1 MRKIDQF
8 VGREMSSDRELERK
22 EHAKQVGKEV
32 KEEQEG
38 EWKVGWRDTDREWEL
53 KEKNSYEWKWSKGH
67 TFFT

>member
-1 MRKIDQF
+1 VTLTARKSGIPIATTMRKIDQF

-38 EWKVGWRDTDREWEL
+38 EWKVG
-53 KEKNSYEWKWSKGH
+53 
-67 TFFT
+67 

>member
-1 MRKIDQF
+1 VALTGRKSGIPIATTMRKIDQF

-38 EWKVGWRDTDREWEL
+38 EWKVG
-53 KEKNSYEWKWSKGH
+53 
-67 TFFT
+67 

>member
-22 EHAKQVGKEV
+22 ERAKQVGKEV

-38 EWKVGWRDTDREWEL
+38 EWKVG
-53 KEKNSYEWKWSKGH
+53 
-67 TFFT
+67 